1 MGPCSEA
8 PILRLRRTAPEHLL
22 EPIHLTQP
30 QSSNAASL
38 MLHGPSRRATT
49 TFPPAEKETR
59 GRGTRSSA
67 LPSTAQ
73 LWLELEQVTL
83 AVPRHAFSSHFPLV
97 NISSYQ

>member
-1 MGPCSEA
+1 MRPRSKA
-8 PILRLRRTAPEHLL
+8 PVLRLCRTAPEHLL

-30 QSSNAASL
+30 QSSNTASL
-38 MLHGPSRRATT
+38 MLHSPSRATT
-49 TFPPAEKETR
+49 TFPPAEKKTR

-83 AVPRHAFSSHFPLV
+83 AAPGTLSLRISH
-97 NISSYQ
+97 S